1 VKAYLTAHGTDPD
14 TVDEA
19 TFNDICVM
27 YADGLIGN
35 QGVLEVLGALT
46 AGQFNKMLSKGSSP
60 YKLADIIGKA
70 YDYIYPPLDPETK
83 KALVSEKLI
92 AFAMMSPNAP
102 VHLFEGK

>member
-1 VKAYLTAHGTDPD
+1 
-14 TVDEA
+14 VDEA
-19 TFNDICVM
+19 TFTDICVM

-46 AGQFNKMLSKGSSP
+46 AGQFNKMLSKGTP
-60 YKLADIIGKA
+60 AYKLEDIIGKA

-83 KALVSEKLI
+83 KSLVSDKLI